1 MAETPNRCIG
11 CRDDQDSGESR
22 MAKVILDFEKPIIEL
37 EQKIAEMRKYADNL
51 DISDEIGTLEG
62 KVDQLRNSVYQNLT
76 RWQRVQL
83 ARHPDRPYTLDYIQ
97 YMIEDFVE
105 LHGDRRYA
113 DDKAIIGGFG
123 RLDKDTVLILG
134 HQKGRDTKSN
144 IYRNFG
150 MPNPEGY
157 RKALRLMLLAAKFG
171 KPIITLLDTPGA
183 YPGLGA
189 EERGQGEAIARNLF
203 EMSHLPVP
211 IIVVVIGEG
220 ASGGALGMGIGDR
233 VMMLE
238 NSWYSV
244 ISPESCSSIL
254 WRSWEFKEQAAE
266 ALKLTAKDLLEQ
278 KIIDRI
284 IPEPMGGAH
293 RDPLI
298 AAATLKRTLI
308 EELKALKKIKLDRL
322 VQLRIEKFS
331 AMGEWKNT

>member
-1 MAETPNRCIG
+1 M
-11 CRDDQDSGESR
+11 
-22 MAKVILDFEKPIIEL
+22 
-37 EQKIAEMRKYADNL
+37 
-51 DISDEIGTLEG
+51 
-62 KVDQLRNSVYQNLT
+62 DQLRSSVYQNLT

-113 DDKAIIGGFG
+113 DDKAIVGGFG

-308 EELKALKKIKLDRL
+308 EELKALKKIKPDRL

-331 AMGEWKNT
+331 AMGEWKST